1 MFETLATPGTK
12 FFRERFAEQVAEIRG
27 ASGKKAEEAV
37 EEAAPQGES
46 PAGAAGGPP
55 EDAATVAS
63 AGEDLLSDSG
73 AASGAAPE
81 AKPAA
86 GA

>member
-27 ASGKKAEEAV
+27 GCGKKAEEVA
-37 EEAAPQGES
+37 EAAAPQGES

-55 EDAATVAS
+55 EDAATEVPS
-63 AGEDLLSDSG
+63 VGEDQSDSG
-73 AASGAAPE
+73 AAPA